1 MNYIEA
7 FKEEKELISIYSAN
21 MAFPVWAMGLY
32 LDNSDLLTLASEN
45 LTDSGDDK
53 KIDFLRVDTDLR
65 KIFIVQG
72 YYTEKDRLYY

>member
-1 MNYIEA
+1 MNYIDA
-7 FKEEKELISIYSAN
+7 FKQEKVLISMYPAN

-65 KIFIVQG
+65 KVFIVQG
-72 YYTEKDRLYY
+72 